1 MAPPYKIFAPWIL
14 VISGL
19 LLIAA
24 VVAAQDFELTTPT
37 ALAFAAAS
45 FAVVAISAAAALALP
60 STRTIVLRRAL
71 AEADHRENL
80 LASAWVYGS
89 ASICLALWSLAR

>member
-1 MAPPYKIFAPWIL
+1 MAPTYRYFAPWIL

-24 VVAAQDFELTTPT
+24 VVAAQDFEFTTRA

-45 FAVVAISAAAALALP
+45 SGVVAISAAAALAVP
-60 STRTIVLRRAL
+60 STRTFVLRRAL
-71 AEADHRENL
+71 AEPNDRESL
-80 LASAWVYGS
+80 LATAWVHG
-89 ASICLALWSLAR
+89 AVAICLALWAAAR